1 MLSLVKNMS
10 DSMSKIDLCTTIC
23 DFQTLLIAWKKV
35 LANGGG
41 AGGDGISPEKF
52 EFNLKS
58 NLKML
63 SKQLEE
69 GIFKDDSYKHYEIP
83 KPNGGK
89 RKLMVPC
96 IADRVVHTAIAQTLS
111 PILEPQFENC
121 SFAYRPGRSV
131 QQAVQAIEQWRDDG
145 YIHVIDADITN
156 YFSSIDHGILID
168 TLKKHVNGHSGIE
181 FITELVA
188 SIIEHQGMEL
198 GTLGKGLAQG
208 SPLSPL
214 LANLYLDYLDEK
226 IEMRGVRIIRFA
238 DDFIILCKNLKFK
251 EKAYDQLQEVLSDLD
266 LELHPQKT
274 RLVDF
279 DRGFEFLGYLFVR
292 SLAMPKDKPEVIKG
306 NSANR
311 QPKNIMMHNSA
322 THEEKI
328 ISETK
333 GRTDYSK
340 GDRILYVLEP
350 DRRLHADR
358 NNIEVLTSHGQL
370 MLTINI
376 NQIDR
381 LEMGRNVQVDQSV
394 IELCMAENTQLIFLD
409 GWGQQLGRLISN
421 EDTHASL
428 QYAQA
433 NSCASVRFATSL
445 ARKCVEARIRN
456 QRTQLF
462 RLNRSQEI
470 EVVEG
475 VLKSMGRNLRK
486 VQHVQ
491 SVDELR
497 GLEGASGAMYWPA
510 IGKLCKIVEQQPFKR
525 TRPAKDELNAAI
537 NYLTFML
544 ERDTRSAIRAAG
556 LHVGFGFLHKPNDYS
571 EAAVYDLM
579 EPFRAPLTEG
589 LPVYLFNARR
599 LKPEMFS
606 VSEKGAI
613 WMNNAARKAVI
624 SGYEQ
629 FVARRINITGKKSK
643 LSWRRMM
650 WHQAV
655 SLAKAYR
662 QQKPELF
669 IPYLMEA

>member
-1 MLSLVKNMS
+1 MS
-10 DSMSKIDLCTTIC
+10 NAMYKVDLFTKIC
-23 DFQTLLIAWKKV
+23 DPQTLLTAWEKV

-41 AGGDGISPEKF
+41 AGSDGVSPENF
-52 EFNLKS
+52 QLNLKN
-58 NLKML
+58 NLKKL
-63 SKQLEE
+63 SNRLEE
-69 GIFKDDSYKHYEIP
+69 GTFKDGPYKHYEIP
-83 KPNGGK
+83 KPNGKK

-131 QQAVQAIEQWRDDG
+131 QQAVKAIEKWRDDG

-156 YFSSIDHGILID
+156 YFSSIDHGKLVN
-168 TLKKHVNGHSGIE
+168 TLRKHMDGHSGIT

-188 SIIEHQGMEL
+188 SIIEHQGIEL

-238 DDFIILCKNLKFK
+238 DDFIILCKNLKTK
-251 EKAYDQLQEVLSDLD
+251 EMAYDQLQEVLSELD
-266 LELHPQKT
+266 LELHPEKT

-279 DRGFEFLGYLFVR
+279 DRGFEFLGYMFVR
-292 SLAMPKDKPEVIKG
+292 SLAMPKDKPEITKDSFAKNETKQILAQ
-306 NSANR
+306 NS
-311 QPKNIMMHNSA
+311 QKY
-322 THEEKI
+322 EEAI
-328 ISETK
+328 LSETK
-333 GRTDYSK
+333 GRTDYAK
-340 GDRILYVLEP
+340 GDRILYVLER
-350 DRRLHADR
+350 DRKLVSDHI
-358 NNIEVLTSHGQL
+358 NVEVLTSHGQL
-370 MLTINI
+370 ILAINI
-376 NQIDR
+376 KQIDR
-381 LEMGRNVQVDQSV
+381 IEVGRNVHVDQSV
-394 IELCMAENTQLIFLD
+394 IKLCMAENTQLIFLD
-409 GWGQQLGRLISN
+409 GWGQQLGRVVPN
-421 EDTHASL
+421 EDTHAAL

-433 NSCASVRFATSL
+433 NSCASVRFATTL

-470 EVVEG
+470 DIVED

-486 VQHVQ
+486 VQYAQ
-491 SVDELR
+491 TVDELR
-497 GLEGASGAMYWPA
+497 GLEGASGALYWPA
-510 IGKLCKIVEQQPFKR
+510 VGKLCKTTEIPFKR

-556 LHVGFGFLHKPNDYS
+556 LHVGFGFLHRPNDYS

-606 VSEKGAI
+606 VSEKGVI

-629 FVARRINITGKKSK
+629 FVAKRINITGKKSK

-669 IPYLMEA
+669 TPYLMEA